1 MAAPTE
7 RSIGAAVAP
16 AHRSALTFAAQHG
29 STGVSVPAIDI
40 SLLDPESRSWWDRL
54 HGCASIRTEA
64 IEELHERLQR
74 EARFHVRQRVSA
86 LSAFPRSDIDDL
98 ATQAADDALIA
109 LLRKLDDYRG
119 ESQFLTWA
127 RRFAALDARVSV
139 RRRLGRDRVGISRD
153 PDHALLVA
161 DPDYSLHDRVEM
173 RERLRSLTK
182 VINNRLTVRQR
193 AVLVAVAIDGVSTDT
208 LAGELRT
215 TPGAIYKTLHDARV
229 KLRRHAA

>member
-1 MAAPTE
+1 MATLTGRLGRDGE
-7 RSIGAAVAP
+7 
-16 AHRSALTFAAQHG
+16 SARAL
-29 STGVSVPAIDI
+29 DI
-40 SLLDPESRSWWDRL
+40 SLLDPDSRSWWHRL
-54 HGCASIRTEA
+54 HGCESVRTEA

-74 EARFHVRQRVSA
+74 EAKFHVRQRVST

-98 ATQAADDALIA
+98 ATQAANDALIA
-109 LLRKLDDYRG
+109 LLGKLDDYRG

-127 RRFAALDARVSV
+127 RRFAALEAKVSV

-161 DPDYSLHDRVEM
+161 DPGCSLHDRVEM
-173 RERLRSLTK
+173 RERLRILTK

-215 TPGAIYKTLHDARV
+215 TPGAIYKTLHDARM
-229 KLRRHAA
+229 KLRQHAA